1 MASLGWTEILIVLV
15 IVLLLFG
22 ANKLPDLARS
32 MGRSARIFKSEVKE
46 MKNDDAADAHQQPVV
61 RELETPTSGNTQAAG
76 DSGITNADAHNVA
89 RPDSFWDKPE
99 NQPHQTPRTQQ

>member
-1 MASLGWTEILIVLV
+1 MPNLGWMEILIILA

-46 MKNDDAADAHQQPVV
+46 LRNDDEAQATPQQPVQSQ
-61 RELETPTSGNTQAAG
+61 EPKEIAPPSNPQQQTSP
-76 DSGITNADAHNVA
+76 NAQQ
-89 RPDSFWDKPE
+89 SFWDAPE
-99 NQPHQTPRTQQ
+99 NQHRQ

>member
-1 MASLGWTEILIVLV
+1 MPNLGWMEILIILA

-46 MKNDDAADAHQQPVV
+46 LRNDDEAQAAPQQPAQSQ
-61 RELETPTSGNTQAAG
+61 EPKEIAPPTSQQQ
-76 DSGITNADAHNVA
+76 TNPNAQQ
-89 RPDSFWDKPE
+89 SFWDAPE
-99 NQPHQTPRTQQ
+99 NQHRQ

>member
-1 MASLGWTEILIVLV
+1 MPNLGAPEILIILA

-46 MKNDDAADAHQQPVV
+46 MRREDAEGQPTTTVAQGELTAGKANDVS
-61 RELETPTSGNTQAAG
+61 T
-76 DSGITNADAHNVA
+76 TNATNPVNAETRSASHGD
-89 RPDSFWDKPE
+89 DFWDRPE
-99 NQPHQTPRTQQ
+99 NQPTQR

>member
-1 MASLGWTEILIVLV
+1 MPNLGAPEILIILA

-46 MKNDDAADAHQQPVV
+46 MRREDAEGQPEQPASTAPQGELTAGPAAAANTANPVNPETASASQGDD
-61 RELETPTSGNTQAAG
+61 
-76 DSGITNADAHNVA
+76 
-89 RPDSFWDKPE
+89 FWDRPE
-99 NQPHQTPRTQQ
+99 NQPTQR

>member
-1 MASLGWTEILIVLV
+1 MPNLGWMEILIILA

-46 MKNDDAADAHQQPVV
+46 LRNDDESQAAPQQPAQNQEP
-61 RELETPTSGNTQAAG
+61 REIAPPTSQQQPNP
-76 DSGITNADAHNVA
+76 NAQQ
-89 RPDSFWDKPE
+89 SFWDAPE
-99 NQPHQTPRTQQ
+99 NQHRQ

>member
-1 MASLGWTEILIVLV
+1 MPNIGWTELLVILL

-46 MKNDDAADAHQQPVV
+46 MRNDDAADQPAPNQQHAIEAPTAQ
-61 RELETPTSGNTQAAG
+61 ETRSAAQE
-76 DSGITNADAHNVA
+76 AD
-89 RPDSFWDKPE
+89 FWERPE
-99 NQPHQTPRTQQ
+99 NQPR

>member
-1 MASLGWTEILIVLV
+1 MPNLGWMEILIILA

-46 MKNDDAADAHQQPVV
+46 LRNDDDAQAAPQQPAQSQ
-61 RELETPTSGNTQAAG
+61 EPKEIAPPTSQQQT
-76 DSGITNADAHNVA
+76 SPNAQQ
-89 RPDSFWDKPE
+89 SFWDAPE
-99 NQPHQTPRTQQ
+99 NRHRQ

>member
-1 MASLGWTEILIVLV
+1 MASLGWTEILIILV

-46 MKNDDAADAHQQPVV
+46 MKNDDTASQPQ
-61 RELETPTSGNTQAAG
+61 RELDAPTSGSTGMTNSDAQQAA
-76 DSGITNADAHNVA
+76 
-89 RPDSFWDKPE
+89 RPESFWDKPE
-99 NQPHQTPRTQQ
+99 NQRNQ

>member
-1 MASLGWTEILIVLV
+1 MPNLGWTEILIILA

-46 MKNDDAADAHQQPVV
+46 MRNDDAADQPASNQQHAIESPAAQ
-61 RELETPTSGNTQAAG
+61 ETRSATQE
-76 DSGITNADAHNVA
+76 AD
-89 RPDSFWDKPE
+89 FWERPE
-99 NQPHQTPRTQQ
+99 NQPR